1 MHSKSP
7 VVNLAEP
14 SGNTFSEQV
23 NSRVQQSILL
33 LIFKKA
39 VPIHLL
45 ITHYDYSQNVNDR
58 IIL

>member
-7 VVNLAEP
+7 GVNLAEP
-14 SGNTFSEQV
+14 LWNTFGEQM
-23 NSRVQQSILL
+23 SSSHLL

-39 VPIHLL
+39 VHINLL
-45 ITHYDYSQNVNDR
+45 IIHYDYSQNVNDR